1 MVTGGRMGV
10 RIVKEFGMDTY
21 TLLYLKRITDKD
33 LLYESKSCSVV
44 SHSFNP
50 IDYTVH
56 GIL

>member
-1 MVTGGRMGV
+1 MGV
-10 RIVKEFGMDTY
+10 WIVKEFGMDTY

-44 SHSFNP
+44 SHSCNP